1 MTNQEIEN
9 LTDAQIED
17 MTQEEMLQIYGC
29 SECGREAEEF
39 CGDKEY
45 DDLAMAE
52 LREKIA
58 KRGIPKELIREVSFV
73 EMYDDETHIVQV
85 GIIGYKDMF
94 LEFEGVSQCSCYNYD
109 FGSIE
114 VKEEILLI

>member
-52 LREKIA
+52 LREKVA
-58 KRGIPKELIREVSFV
+58 KRGIPESVIRTIESLEIDDKSHLVEITLIDGQKVK
-73 EMYDDETHIVQV
+73 M
-85 GIIGYKDMF
+85 
-94 LEFEGVSQCSCYNYD
+94 EFEGVSQCSCYNYD
-109 FGSIE
+109 FSNIE